1 MDPDELYTCRSQYW
15 LGHYD
20 LCLEEAKSVAR
31 RPMSAQLKAERE
43 EFVLRAHLAK
53 GQLDKVIKDSSS
65 SSAPGVKALGLRAT
79 YESSSEDEAARESVI
94 ESLKT
99 MLADAESSSSSLQLT
114 AAHVFLQHGMTREA
128 LQCVH
133 LGTTMEH
140 IALSL
145 QIYLRIDRI
154 DLARQQL
161 DLLKQAD
168 EDAVLT
174 QLSSVYVDV
183 ANGRSTAPDSVH
195 TLGSL
200 TEQYGPSLM
209 LLNCMAVA
217 QMTAGNFKAAEAV
230 LTEASQEGGNDAD
243 TLINTVVCY
252 QHMGKDAAS
261 MEPLLAKLRSGHPSH
276 PFVQGLVRVEGAFER
291 EALKYKVESVA

>member
-1 MDPDELYTCRSQYW
+1 MDPDELYTCRSQFW

-20 LCLEEAKSVAR
+20 LSLEEAKSIAR
-31 RPMSAQLKAERE
+31 RPMSAQLKIERE
-43 EFVLRAHLAK
+43 EFALKAQLAK
-53 GQLDKVIKDSSS
+53 GQVDKVIRDSAS
-65 SSAPGVKALGLRAT
+65 SSAPGVKAMGLRAT

-94 ESLKT
+94 DSFKT
-99 MLADAESSSSSLQLT
+99 MLADADASSASLQLT

-133 LGTTMEH
+133 LGATMEH
-140 IALSL
+140 LALSL

-183 ANGRSTAPDSVH
+183 ANGRSTAPDAVH

-200 TEQYGPSLM
+200 TEQYGPSLV

-217 QMTAGNFKAAEAV
+217 QMTAGNFEGAEAV
-230 LTEASQEGGNDAD
+230 LSEASQEVGDDAD

-252 QHMGKDAAS
+252 QHMGKDMAS
-261 MEPLLAKLRSGHPSH
+261 IEPLLVKLRSGHPSH